1 MKLLLLC
8 IGLLTSTLCV
18 AQDAIKIGRSQLMLP
33 EAARWSTEQVDFP
46 GISYTGDVTGVIPID
61 AKRMLFRNDLGLIKA
76 IVVTTMTKSAVSAQM
91 SYSNHCVNIKAS
103 DAVFVLDN
111 GSPVRV
117 DCLIVVK
124 TPNVAAFSQRV
135 DSKRNL
141 FNGLQPHTAS
151 AYYVQFDV
159 GLTSGAKTGSFVYLA
174 EGFQGV
180 GGDAIANNSKIP
192 DGVIR
197 WALAFAK
204 ANASGLTSFSGDWTF
219 PALNFN

>member
-1 MKLLLLC
+1 MKSLLLC
-8 IGLLTSTLCV
+8 FGLIASTMCA
-18 AQDAIKIGRSQLMLP
+18 AQDVVKIGRSQLTLP
-33 EAARWSTEQVDFP
+33 EGSRWSTEQLDFP

-61 AKRMLFRNDLGLIKA
+61 AKRMLFRSDLGLIKA
-76 IVVTTMTKSAVSAQM
+76 VVTTTMTKSAVNAQM
-91 SYSNHCVNIKAS
+91 SYSNHCANIKPNENI
-103 DAVFVLDN
+103 FVLDN

-117 DCLIVVK
+117 DCLIVIK

-135 DSKRNL
+135 DAKRSV
-141 FNGLQPHTAS
+141 FNGHQPHTAS

-174 EGFQGV
+174 DGFQGMS
-180 GGDAIANNSKIP
+180 GDAIANNSKIP

>member
-8 IGLLTSTLCV
+8 IGLLVSTLCV

-33 EAARWSTEQVDFP
+33 ETARWSTEQVNFP
-46 GISYTGDVTGVIPID
+46 NINYTGDVTGVIPID

-76 IVVTTMTKSAVSAQM
+76 IIVTTMTKSAVNAQM
-91 SYSNHCVNIKAS
+91 SYSNHCANVKAS
-103 DAVFVLDN
+103 DAVFVVDN

-135 DSKRNL
+135 DSKRIL
-141 FNGLQPHTAS
+141 FNGLQPHTAA

-159 GLTSGAKTGSFVYLA
+159 GLTNGAKTASFVYLA